1 MSPKHDFFSFFF
13 FFRNSRFK
21 QQSGNL
27 GKIIY
32 FAVGLYVQHFAA
44 ENQWRSWLLKT
55 HFYSRKDWAAQI
67 FLYNPRNK
75 DLWFTLDVPDDRIFI
90 LAWTSPLHSVNMH
103 LQPLFSTDPENIIIK
118 EQETRK
124 QSLPEDLQYVDFHAT
139 GPVQLI
145 TVNYHHI
152 LFQIP
157 YIPSIT
163 KPTRCRSESL
173 MFQITTQ
180 QKGKQSCG
188 AYKA

>member
-1 MSPKHDFFSFFF
+1 MLFGCAFSISP
-13 FFRNSRFK
+13 
-21 QQSGNL
+21 
-27 GKIIY
+27 
-32 FAVGLYVQHFAA
+32 
-44 ENQWRSWLLKT
+44 LKT
-55 HFYSRKDWAAQI
+55 SEDRDYSKHI
-67 FLYNPRNK
+67 FTPEKIEQPKYSFIIQEIK
-75 DLWFTLDVPDDRIFI
+75 TYDLLSMYLTTGFI